1 MTIQVKVFDAIAI
14 DSNDVKVS
22 PDSDLI
28 VEDQDRSCKA
38 QPAGSRTN
46 IECTGKV
53 KNEVKD
59 GLLKIV
65 ARDRAGNEATLSY
78 AAYTIDKSSPDI
90 TIVKFDLDDTKQ
102 RSQYNI
108 EVMFADR

>member
-1 MTIQVKVFDAIAI
+1 
-14 DSNDVKVS
+14 
-22 PDSDLI
+22 LI
-28 VEDQDRSCKA
+28 VDDRSCKA

-90 TIVKFDLDDTKQ
+90 TIAKFDLDDTKQ
-102 RSQYNI
+102 RSQYTI

>member
-1 MTIQVKVFDAIAI
+1 MFDAIAI
-14 DSNDVKVS
+14 DSNGVTVA
-22 PDSDLI
+22 PDTELV
-28 VEDQDRSCKA
+28 VEDRSCKA

-65 ARDRAGNEATLSY
+65 ARDRAGNKAELSY
-78 AAYTIDKSSPDI
+78 ATYTIDKSSPDI
-90 TIVKFDLDDTKQ
+90 TIAKFDLDDTKQ
-102 RSQYNI
+102 RSQYTI